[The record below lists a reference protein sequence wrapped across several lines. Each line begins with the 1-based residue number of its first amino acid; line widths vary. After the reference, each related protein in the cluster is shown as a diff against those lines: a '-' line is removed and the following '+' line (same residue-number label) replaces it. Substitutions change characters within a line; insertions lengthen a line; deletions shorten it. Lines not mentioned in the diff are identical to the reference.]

1 MYQHPGVYVKEI
13 PSGNTPIAAAPTST
27 AAFLGHVKR
36 GHRVSRNKGNP
47 VLVHSVSDYA
57 RQFGPVAGSPGGI
70 SNEGDA
76 VDAFGQAI
84 NGFFANGGSRAYVVP
99 VARTAGKA
107 SRCTIAVREAVAS
120 AADVKHSVTFTANSP
135 GTWADKL
142 LLQLKQDATGSF
154 TLTIGTQDAA
164 SQARTDV
171 AGKSHDTILE
181 TFTGLSLAARGRG
194 SIKRKVNGV
203 SSLVKV
209 RINPATTAAAG
220 DSNDVQAE
228 MTGGADTAAP
238 RPANYAQALERL
250 QVYRDIA
257 IILLPGRNWT
267 QDRTVY
273 ESAIKHAELMKNR
286 MVIVD
291 PQNPQNP
298 QTSARQLN
306 TERDVR
312 DAGFPVSTYSALY
325 YPYLKVANPHYDA
338 AHPASLP
345 DTFEIGPAA
354 MVAGVWARI
363 DASRGVWKAPAGLEA
378 TVLGTLG
385 PNVPVTSA
393 VQGNLNPLGVNCLR
407 TVTGP
412 TSVWGARTLATE
424 ADPEYRYVSVR
435 RTQNM
440 IRESLYN
447 ALQAVVFEAND
458 QTLWLS
464 LRARITDFMGELFRA
479 GAFQGAKAAD
489 AYFVR
494 CGLGTTMTEADINAG
509 LVRVLVGFAPLKPAE
524 FVVLDIQQ
532 RVGQTSSRV

>member
-1 MYQHPGVYVKEI
+1 MYQHPGVYITEI
-13 PSGNTPIAAAPTST
+13 PFGNTPITAAATST

-47 VLVHSVSDYA
+47 VLVHSVSEYA

-70 SNEGDA
+70 SNEGAA

-99 VARTAGKA
+99 VARTAGRA

-120 AADVKHSVTFTANSP
+120 AVDVKHSVTFTATSP

-142 LLQLKQDATGSF
+142 LLRLKQDAAGSF

-164 SQARTDV
+164 SQARTDL
-171 AGKSHDTILE
+171 AGKRHDNILE
-181 TFTGLSLAARGRG
+181 TFTGLSLAARSRV

-209 RINPATTAAAG
+209 KINAATTAAAG
-220 DSNDVQAE
+220 DSNDVLAE
-228 MTGGADTAAP
+228 MTEGADTAAP
-238 RPANYAQALERL
+238 RPAHYTQALERL
-250 QVYRDIA
+250 QEYRDIA
-257 IILLPGRNWT
+257 IVLLPGRNWT
-267 QDRTVY
+267 QDRAVY
-273 ESAIKHAELMKNR
+273 ESAIAHAEFMKNR

-291 PQNPQNP
+291 PQNPQ
-298 QTSARQLN
+298 TRARQLN

-312 DAGFPVSTYSALY
+312 DAGFPVSPYSALY

-345 DTFEIGPAA
+345 DTFEVGPSA

-393 VQGNLNPLGVNCLR
+393 IQGNLNPLGVNCLR

-424 ADPEYRYVSVR
+424 TDPEYRYVSVR

-447 ALQAVVFEAND
+447 ALQTVVFEAND
-458 QTLWLS
+458 QTLWS
-464 LRARITDFMGELFRA
+464 NLRARTTDFMGDLFRA
-479 GAFQGAKAAD
+479 GAFQGTKAAD
-489 AYFVR
+489 AYFVH
-494 CGLGTTMTEADINAG
+494 CGLGSTMTQSDIDAG
-509 LVRVLVGFAPLKPAE
+509 IVRLLVGFAPLKPAE
-524 FVVLDIQQ
+524 FVVVDIQQ